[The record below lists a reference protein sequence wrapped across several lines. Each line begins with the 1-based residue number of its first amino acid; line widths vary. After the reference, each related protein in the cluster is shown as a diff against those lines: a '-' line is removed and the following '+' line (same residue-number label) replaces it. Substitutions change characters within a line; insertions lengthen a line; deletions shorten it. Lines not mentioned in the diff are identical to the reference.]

1 MIFSRAQAS
10 CALSLVSC
18 CLLVAVAKAEERS
31 AEDWFQLMIQA
42 QQELSYAGTIS
53 YFDGQEMTTLWYS
66 HIVEHGEVH
75 ERVTNLNGRP
85 RSFIREGGSV
95 FLQLGADDELLKLR
109 DKLEREQVSST
120 FQPQFG
126 KIDDTYTIEFDGK
139 DRIAGRAAACISMIP
154 NEGDRYSIHLW
165 IDEGTYALLRYD
177 MRDDDRRPIKIW
189 QFTEFE
195 TGELDRDKHSFS
207 GHTHPNLEMHI
218 KQSENQDE
226 PIEESDVNW
235 HLGWIPKGFQR
246 FSSQGLD
253 DSIGSEAARHV
264 MYSDGMVPLMV
275 IVEPISESH
284 NQLTAETI
292 SGPTVVVSHTV
303 QDNDG
308 KSQLVTVV
316 GDLPAKTVWRVA
328 RGVKFD
334 P

>member
-1 MIFSRAQAS
+1 MIFSRVQAS
-10 CALSLVSC
+10 CALALVSS
-18 CLLVAVAKAEERS
+18 CLLVAASEAEERD
-31 AEDWFQLMIQA
+31 AEDWFRLMIQA
-42 QQELSYAGTIS
+42 QQELSYAGTLS
-53 YFDGQEMTTLWYS
+53 YFDGEELTTLWYS

-95 FLQLGADDELLKLR
+95 FLELGADDELLKLR
-109 DKLEREQVSST
+109 DKIEREHVAST

-126 KIDDTYTIEFDGK
+126 KIDGIYAMKFDGK
-139 DRIAGRAAACISMIP
+139 DRIAGRSAVCVSLIP
-154 NEGDRYSIHLW
+154 DEGDRYSIHLW
-165 IDEGTYALLRYD
+165 IDEETYALLRYD
-177 MRDDDRRPIKIW
+177 MRDEDRRPIKIW

-195 TGELDRDKHSFS
+195 TSELDRDKYSFS
-207 GHTHPNLEMHI
+207 GHTHPNLKI
-218 KQSENQDE
+218 DLKQQETQDDSQQE
-226 PIEESDVNW
+226 LDLNW
-235 HLGWIPKGFQR
+235 HLGWIPKGFQQS
-246 FSSQGLD
+246 SSQELD
-253 DSIGSEAARHV
+253 SSIGNAAARHV
-264 MYSDGMVPLMV
+264 MYTDGMVPLMV

-284 NQLTAETI
+284 KQLTMETV
-292 SGPTVVVSHTV
+292 SGPTVVVSHTI